1 MESAAFTV
9 CVPATSANLG
19 PGFDALGLALAIHD
33 EYRFA
38 IAGVDSVTVSGEAAG
53 ETPTDGDNLV
63 LRAAAH
69 LARHAGRDL
78 PTLAVTQTSVI
89 PVSRGL
95 GASGAGI
102 VAGLVAADHL
112 LETSLSETAIAGLAI
127 EIEGHADNVVPALVG
142 GLVVVAAGDEL
153 NWLPVD
159 CPPSLKVAVAI
170 PDLRITTRAAREVLP
185 DTVPFADAVHNL
197 SRAALLVAAV
207 QQDRLELLG
216 RAMEDR
222 LHQPYRQTL
231 HPALDAMLAAAR
243 DNGAAGAALSG
254 SGSTVIALCRD
265 DAGPAAR
272 AMQAACEGVGIA
284 CRQLVT
290 EPAATGARVL

>member
-1 MESAAFTV
+1 MPENFIV
-9 CVPATSANLG
+9 QVPATSANLG
-19 PGFDALGLALAIHD
+19 PGLDSLGLALGIHD
-33 EYRFA
+33 EYGFA
-38 IAGVDSVTVSGEAAG
+38 VADADSVQVAGEAAG

-63 LRAAAH
+63 LRAAAQ
-69 LARHAGRDL
+69 LARHVGREL
-78 PTLAVTQTSVI
+78 PPLAVTQTSAI

-102 VAGLVAADHL
+102 VAGLVGADHL
-112 LETSLSETAIAGLAI
+112 LKTGLPEAEIAGLAI

-142 GLVVVAAGDEL
+142 GLVVVAAGEEVD
-153 NWLPVD
+153 WLHVD

-170 PDLRITTRAAREVLP
+170 PDLCITTRAAREVLP
-185 DTVPFADAVHNL
+185 ETVPFADALHNL

-231 HPALDAMLAAAR
+231 HPALRAMIAAAR

-265 DAGPAAR
+265 DAGPAAG
-272 AMQAACEGVGIA
+272 AMQAACKGVRIT

-290 EPAATGARVL
+290 EPAATGARVLL

>member
-170 PDLRITTRAAREVLP
+170 PTCALPPGPPARCCRTRCRSPTRCITCRARRSWWP
-185 DTVPFADAVHNL
+185 PC
-197 SRAALLVAAV
+197 SRTA
-207 QQDRLELLG
+207 
-216 RAMEDR
+216 
-222 LHQPYRQTL
+222 
-231 HPALDAMLAAAR
+231 
-243 DNGAAGAALSG
+243 
-254 SGSTVIALCRD
+254 
-265 DAGPAAR
+265 
-272 AMQAACEGVGIA
+272 
-284 CRQLVT
+284 
-290 EPAATGARVL
+290 

>member
-1 MESAAFTV
+1 MDSTPDSFIV
-9 CVPATSANLG
+9 RVPATTANQG
-19 PGFDALGLALAIHD
+19 LGLALAIHD
-33 EYRFA
+33 EYGFA
-38 IAGVDSVTVSGEAAG
+38 VAEAASVEVTGEAAG
-53 ETPTDGDNLV
+53 ETPTDGGNLV

-69 LARHAGRDL
+69 LARYVGREL
-78 PTLAVTQTSVI
+78 PPLAVTQTSVI

-102 VAGLVAADHL
+102 VAGLVAADHML
-112 LETSLSETAIAGLAI
+112 KTGLSKTEIAGLAI
-127 EIEGHADNVVPALVG
+127 EIEGHSDNVVPALVG
-142 GLVVVAAGDEL
+142 GLVVVAAGDEVD
-153 NWLPVD
+153 WLPVR
-159 CPPSLKVAVAI
+159 CPPSLRVAVAI

-185 DTVPFADAVHNL
+185 EQVPFEDAVHNL
-197 SRAALLVAAV
+197 SRAV

-216 RAMEDR
+216 RAMEDS

-231 HPALDAMLAAAR
+231 HPALAAMLAAAR
-243 DNGAAGAALSG
+243 ANGAAGAALSG

-290 EPAATGARVL
+290 APAATGARVL